1 MIYQLCS
8 FACMTSPTIITCA
21 SSKGGV
27 GKSTTAACLAGAFA
41 YQGETV
47 HIIDLDSN
55 KTLSRWFGDHATRP
69 RGITVATPA
78 PAELTDHIR
87 KVSAKNAPDIILIDI
102 AGAYETA
109 MTVAVAR
116 ATLTIIP
123 ATLAE
128 ADVFEASKVAHL
140 IQNVFARFK
149 ARPLYRLLLTKVQ
162 PLKSHAQRHAFTEI
176 QRLQLPILDSMLV
189 QRAAYEEI
197 GLSGLPPHYGD
208 RKRQTIA
215 AAVRELDALL
225 HEIQTLIDLS
235 KIETIAEGRIA

>member
-1 MIYQLCS
+1 M
-8 FACMTSPTIITCA
+8 ATPTIITCA

-27 GKSTTAACLAGAFA
+27 GKSTTAACLAGAFT
-41 YQGETV
+41 YEGESV

-55 KTLSRWFGDHATRP
+55 KTLSRWFGDDASRP
-69 RGITVATPA
+69 RGISVATPA
-78 PAELTDHIR
+78 PSELTEHIR
-87 KVSAKNAPDIILIDI
+87 DITAKNAAGIIIIDI

-116 ATLTIIP
+116 ANLTIIP

-128 ADVFEASKVAHL
+128 ADVFEARKVAHL
-140 IQNVFARFK
+140 IQRIYARFK

-162 PLKSHAQRHAFTEI
+162 PLKSHAQHHAYNEI
-176 QRLQLPILDSMLV
+176 KRLKLPILDAMLV

-215 AAVRELDALL
+215 AAIKDLDNLL
-225 HEIQTLIDLS
+225 KEIKPLIAIA
-235 KIETIAEGRIA
+235 KIETITEGRIA